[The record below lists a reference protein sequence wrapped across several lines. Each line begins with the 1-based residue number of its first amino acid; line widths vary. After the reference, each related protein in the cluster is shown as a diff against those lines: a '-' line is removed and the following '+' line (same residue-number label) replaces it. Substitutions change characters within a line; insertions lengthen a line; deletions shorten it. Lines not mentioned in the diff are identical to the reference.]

1 MREYVPETRHDLIGQ
16 TGQITRNVEIVD
28 AKESPGGVSVRV
40 SDNVGN
46 EYWTDLEDVSLD

>member
-1 MREYVPETRHDLIGQ
+1 MREYVSETRNDLIGQ

-28 AKESPGGVSVRV
+28 AKESREGVSVRV

>member
-1 MREYVPETRHDLIGQ
+1 MREYVSETRRDLIGQ
-16 TGQITRNVEIVD
+16 TGQITRNVEIID
-28 AKESPGGVSVRV
+28 AKESREGVSVRV

>member
-1 MREYVPETRHDLIGQ
+1 MREYVSETRHDLIGQ

-28 AKESPGGVSVRV
+28 AKESREGVSVRV

-46 EYWTDLEDVSLD
+46 EYWTDLEDISLD